1 VSTPDTIIEQLQ
13 DTLEQDQRLT
23 ALLERSVV
31 KARDLAE
38 AELNPDLFAA
48 LEWPQNLD
56 QYEAYLTRFIRWVP
70 RQSDAKAW
78 KNQAP
83 EDRYAKEVSDRLSHF
98 FWLIDQK
105 VDDGETAI
113 AENSDIFRDWLTE
126 FARQWGSFLDTTE
139 SFSQDILDSFIQ
151 DAPEYAVG
159 DSMVDGV
166 PNMPSG
172 WLTFNQFFARE
183 LNAGLRPVAEP
194 ASNLVITSPAD
205 CSFQHQYD
213 IDSESNIP
221 ATTIKNTHKY
231 GNIRQLIEG
240 SEYAETFAGGTF
252 VHYMLPPSAY
262 HRFHLPVSGLVK
274 ESFVLN
280 GQVFMQVDLQ
290 DHELQSSDSATTGY
304 EFFQTRGVLTIDTSG
319 SDGGDV
325 GVVAVIPVGMSHV
338 ASVTLTAVAD
348 KPVAKGDEFGYFQFG
363 GSDIILLF
371 QEGVDLQVD
380 TSESLRLV
388 GSPVARCR
396 LSPRR

>member
-1 VSTPDTIIEQLQ
+1 MSTPDTIIEQLQ

-105 VDDGETAI
+105 VDEGETAI

-240 SEYAETFAGGTF
+240 SEYAETFAAGLSSTTCCLPRPTTASTCRFRVWSRSPSCSTGRSSCRSTSRTTSCSPATAPQPAMSFSRPEGCSPSTRRAPTAGT
-252 VHYMLPPSAY
+252 SA
-262 HRFHLPVSGLVK
+262 
-274 ESFVLN
+274 
-280 GQVFMQVDLQ
+280 
-290 DHELQSSDSATTGY
+290 SS
-304 EFFQTRGVLTIDTSG
+304 R
-319 SDGGDV
+319 
-325 GVVAVIPVGMSHV
+325 
-338 ASVTLTAVAD
+338 
-348 KPVAKGDEFGYFQFG
+348 
-363 GSDIILLF
+363 
-371 QEGVDLQVD
+371 
-380 TSESLRLV
+380 
-388 GSPVARCR
+388 
-396 LSPRR
+396 